1 MHFLKTTIRKF
12 AKDSDGGR
20 INNNGRKGGGNKKD
34 IPSRLFFPR
43 LKISAGKHFVGRA
56 KKRRGGGERWK
67 NKDEGVVVAVVV
79 VRRARHEQCWII
91 RASGHA
97 DNSVSPWC
105 NNDLIRATGNTAEC
119 GCCRDSIC
127 STWFHCG
134 QITQVL
140 SAPRSPLSPS
150 PSLSSFYIKTI
161 LPLCL
166 ISFPLPFFPSLSLLS
181 LSLLARIHI
190 SWRRILKG
198 LHKVKIDAWLKVYS
212 VARFV
217 PFRCAGSCAR
227 YTPPGE
233 TKVDIAKYVSRRLFF
248 VIRPTFSTCCASN
261 LIYSTRRESF
271 NGMFQCNS

>member
-1 MHFLKTTIRKF
+1 MRMLPRF
-12 AKDSDGGR
+12 D
-20 INNNGRKGGGNKKD
+20 
-34 IPSRLFFPR
+34 LFY
-43 LKISAGKHFVGRA
+43 LVSLWTDNTGTL
-56 KKRRGGGERWK
+56 
-67 NKDEGVVVAVVV
+67 
-79 VRRARHEQCWII
+79 
-91 RASGHA
+91 RASF
-97 DNSVSPWC
+97 
-105 NNDLIRATGNTAEC
+105 TT
-119 GCCRDSIC
+119 
-127 STWFHCG
+127 
-134 QITQVL
+134 L
-140 SAPRSPLSPS
+140 SLSL
-150 PSLSSFYIKTI
+150 SLSSFYIKTI

>member
-1 MHFLKTTIRKF
+1 MRMLPRFDLFYLVSLWTDNTGTLRASFTTLSLSLSLFLLHQNDTT
-12 AKDSDGGR
+12 SL
-20 INNNGRKGGGNKKD
+20 
-34 IPSRLFFPR
+34 SYFFP
-43 LKISAGKHFVGRA
+43 
-56 KKRRGGGERWK
+56 
-67 NKDEGVVVAVVV
+67 
-79 VRRARHEQCWII
+79 
-91 RASGHA
+91 
-97 DNSVSPWC
+97 
-105 NNDLIRATGNTAEC
+105 
-119 GCCRDSIC
+119 
-127 STWFHCG
+127 
-134 QITQVL
+134 
-140 SAPRSPLSPS
+140 
-150 PSLSSFYIKTI
+150 SSF
-161 LPLCL
+161 L
-166 ISFPLPFFPSLSLLS
+166 SFSLSLSLLS

>member
-1 MHFLKTTIRKF
+1 MRMLPRF
-12 AKDSDGGR
+12 D
-20 INNNGRKGGGNKKD
+20 
-34 IPSRLFFPR
+34 LFY
-43 LKISAGKHFVGRA
+43 LVSLWTDNTGTL
-56 KKRRGGGERWK
+56 
-67 NKDEGVVVAVVV
+67 
-79 VRRARHEQCWII
+79 
-91 RASGHA
+91 RASF
-97 DNSVSPWC
+97 
-105 NNDLIRATGNTAEC
+105 TT
-119 GCCRDSIC
+119 
-127 STWFHCG
+127 
-134 QITQVL
+134 L
-140 SAPRSPLSPS
+140 SLSL
-150 PSLSSFYIKTI
+150 SLSSFYIKTI

-166 ISFPLPFFPSLSLLS
+166 ISFPLPFFLSFSLSLSLLS